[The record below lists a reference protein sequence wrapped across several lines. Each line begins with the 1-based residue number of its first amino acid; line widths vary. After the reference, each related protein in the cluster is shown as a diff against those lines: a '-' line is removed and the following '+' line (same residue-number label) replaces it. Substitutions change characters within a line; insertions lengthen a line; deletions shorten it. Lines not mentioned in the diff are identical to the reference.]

1 MEFGYFGF
9 RKSLNQKLYTRFMR
23 PQDTF
28 CFTGKTVDWVF
39 SQLRVFK
46 GWGFRFCATG
56 NKKGGVQESPPLQK
70 TARMGHPRKTVVGQV
85 PRKRLHR
92 TWPTWDAL
100 VHRLCENFPANY

>member
-1 MEFGYFGF
+1 MAEVWTWMAKRGQRISGLTPFWL
-9 RKSLNQKLYTRFMR
+9 RVPHPL
-23 PQDTF
+23 
-28 CFTGKTVDWVF
+28 WVF
-39 SQLRVFK
+39 K
-46 GWGFRFCATG
+46 WWGFRFCATG

-85 PRKRLHR
+85 PRKRLHT